1 MEVDPPA
8 SDSGYESVERD
19 AREIPGVT
27 EKHQDFVFHANMAF
41 VTYTRSRVEDP
52 EEFHRY
58 LRESL
63 APSLPRV
70 NRRTGQAGTVQVYG
84 CKELHEDGTPHYHV
98 MLKFEPRVHWRNA
111 REKFRVWID
120 VKDGREVDTT
130 SINIH
135 KKPENETPAY
145 FLQCVQAYIAKGGDV
160 FGEWIGPKTTTAS
173 EKDKYLEQTVET
185 ESREEAETLLK
196 THFKSWWWRQK
207 NFDVAR
213 LGRPTCLVIV
223 GRPRSGKTEWALSF
237 GRPAHMT
244 GEWNMDELMK
254 PDITHVVLNDIKLR
268 AFPYKRDLAGCQEYI
283 TATGKYRE
291 QRTIRMGIPVIWTCN
306 EDNDVTKDKDIGAT
320 EPKVR
325 AWRPRSTIF
334 N

>member
-63 APSLPRV
+63 APSLPR
-70 NRRTGQAGTVQVYG
+70 
-84 CKELHEDGTPHYHV
+84 
-98 MLKFEPRVHWRNA
+98 FEPRVHWRNA

-173 EKDKYLEQTVET
+173 EKDKYLEQAVET

-196 THFKSWWWRQK
+196 THFKSWW
-207 NFDVAR
+207 
-213 LGRPTCLVIV
+213 
-223 GRPRSGKTEWALSF
+223 TEWALSF

-306 EDNDVTKDKDIGAT
+306 EDNDVTKDKDIGQYLLETAVIYRV
-320 EPKVR
+320 PKGKMLYGK
-325 AWRPRSTIF
+325 
-334 N
+334 

>member
-1 MEVDPPA
+1 
-8 SDSGYESVERD
+8 
-19 AREIPGVT
+19 
-27 EKHQDFVFHANMAF
+27 
-41 VTYTRSRVEDP
+41 
-52 EEFHRY
+52 
-58 LRESL
+58 
-63 APSLPRV
+63 
-70 NRRTGQAGTVQVYG
+70 
-84 CKELHEDGTPHYHV
+84 

-173 EKDKYLEQTVET
+173 EKDKYLEQAVET

-196 THFKSWWWRQK
+196 THFKSWWVRNHANCQAFLRTKKGPSAKPHAPSFPPLPWKVPRRLLQWRQK

-244 GEWNMDELMK
+244 G
-254 PDITHVVLNDIKLR
+254 
-268 AFPYKRDLAGCQEYI
+268 YI

-306 EDNDVTKDKDIGAT
+306 EDNDVTKDKDIGQYLLETAVIYRV
-320 EPKVR
+320 PKGKMLYGK
-325 AWRPRSTIF
+325 
-334 N
+334 

>member
-63 APSLPRV
+63 APSLPR
-70 NRRTGQAGTVQVYG
+70 
-84 CKELHEDGTPHYHV
+84 
-98 MLKFEPRVHWRNA
+98 FEPRVHWRNA

-145 FLQCVQAYIAKGGDV
+145 FLQRRRRR
-160 FGEWIGPKTTTAS
+160 
-173 EKDKYLEQTVET
+173 KDKYLEQAVET

-196 THFKSWWWRQK
+196 THFKSWW
-207 NFDVAR
+207 
-213 LGRPTCLVIV
+213 
-223 GRPRSGKTEWALSF
+223 TEWALSF

-244 GEWNMDELMK
+244 
-254 PDITHVVLNDIKLR
+254 
-268 AFPYKRDLAGCQEYI
+268 EYI

-306 EDNDVTKDKDIGAT
+306 EDNDVTKDKDIGQYLLETAVIYRV
-320 EPKVR
+320 PKGKMLYGK
-325 AWRPRSTIF
+325 
-334 N
+334 

>member
-1 MEVDPPA
+1 
-8 SDSGYESVERD
+8 
-19 AREIPGVT
+19 
-27 EKHQDFVFHANMAF
+27 
-41 VTYTRSRVEDP
+41 
-52 EEFHRY
+52 
-58 LRESL
+58 
-63 APSLPRV
+63 
-70 NRRTGQAGTVQVYG
+70 
-84 CKELHEDGTPHYHV
+84 

-173 EKDKYLEQTVET
+173 EKDKYLEQAVET

-196 THFKSWWWRQK
+196 THFKSWWVRNHANCQAFLRTKKGPSAKPHAPSFPPLPWKVPRRLLQWRQK

-306 EDNDVTKDKDIGAT
+306 EDNDVTKDKDIGQYLLETAVIYRV
-320 EPKVR
+320 PKGKMLYGK
-325 AWRPRSTIF
+325 
-334 N
+334 